1 MKIEKIKQVFDM
13 MAEYCEAHYEC
24 KWCPFSDDN
33 SECKFKEKTG
43 TIPILFENDFL
54 EEEEIK

>member
-1 MKIEKIKQVFDM
+1 MKTEKIKQVFDM

-54 EEEEIK
+54 GEE